1 MFKQVRNTRQRREEV
16 LLVIRKLFLRMYWM
30 PAAVFMLGL
39 LSILTLICVDRI
51 NEIGHRD
58 INYWDAVMDMRIR
71 AGSAYLAVQDASSG
85 DTTVTMGD
93 AFAEIDLAMGLIE
106 TILNGGTSEHGQS
119 LQSLEDPELR
129 KSMEGIRSLLTRF
142 KSGALQ
148 LTPGSGA
155 ASISR
160 PVNGRFHAL
169 FKEIRHEAE
178 VVENA
183 LQRHKIST
191 ETTVRRL
198 LSGIFFTWIFIIVG
212 ATAGL
217 WSREKGRGTAEKA
230 LRRANE
236 QLQAQTAELT
246 NANLHLQQEIMERK
260 KTEQSLR
267 ASESQLRH
275 LSFKLLTAQEAERR
289 RISRELHDE
298 LGGSLAALKM
308 GLSRIAKGLREDQA
322 ELREQCSG
330 NSEAIDLVIDNV
342 YRLSRNLSPHL
353 LEEFGLSAALKRLVS
368 NFGNNFSNIKASLAI
383 SGIDHQLPE
392 ADQIVIY
399 RIIQEALTNVGKHSK
414 AGNVS
419 VSVERQDSTIVI
431 VVEDDGKGFAVGQVS
446 TNDPLEKGMGL
457 TTMDERARMLGGTSH
472 LWSQEGKGTR
482 LTFTIPVREEAS

>member
-142 KSGALQ
+142 KSAALQ

-169 FKEIRHEAE
+169 FKEIRA
-178 VVENA
+178 
-183 LQRHKIST
+183 
-191 ETTVRRL
+191 
-198 LSGIFFTWIFIIVG
+198 
-212 ATAGL
+212 
-217 WSREKGRGTAEKA
+217 
-230 LRRANE
+230 
-236 QLQAQTAELT
+236 
-246 NANLHLQQEIMERK
+246 
-260 KTEQSLR
+260 
-267 ASESQLRH
+267 
-275 LSFKLLTAQEAERR
+275 
-289 RISRELHDE
+289 
-298 LGGSLAALKM
+298 
-308 GLSRIAKGLREDQA
+308 
-322 ELREQCSG
+322 
-330 NSEAIDLVIDNV
+330 
-342 YRLSRNLSPHL
+342 
-353 LEEFGLSAALKRLVS
+353 
-368 NFGNNFSNIKASLAI
+368 
-383 SGIDHQLPE
+383 
-392 ADQIVIY
+392 
-399 RIIQEALTNVGKHSK
+399 
-414 AGNVS
+414 
-419 VSVERQDSTIVI
+419 
-431 VVEDDGKGFAVGQVS
+431 
-446 TNDPLEKGMGL
+446 
-457 TTMDERARMLGGTSH
+457 
-472 LWSQEGKGTR
+472 
-482 LTFTIPVREEAS
+482 